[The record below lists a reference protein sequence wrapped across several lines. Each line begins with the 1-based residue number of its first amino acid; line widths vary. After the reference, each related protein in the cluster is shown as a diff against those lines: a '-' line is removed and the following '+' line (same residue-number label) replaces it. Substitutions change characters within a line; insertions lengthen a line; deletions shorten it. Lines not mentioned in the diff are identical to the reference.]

1 MLVMEMEEKF
11 KDLVDDNYRKQ
22 DICTVCT
29 VVISS
34 PKSGEHSK
42 KKNSS

>member
-1 MLVMEMEEKF
+1 MNGGDGDKGQLEKF
-11 KDLVDDNYRKQ
+11 EDLVDDNYRKQ

-34 PKSGEHSK
+34 PRSGED
-42 KKNSS
+42 